1 MTRDVQ
7 VSRDAPGS
15 HGLPG
20 SSLARVAATPEWLVL
35 LRRFVREKPLGVV
48 SALIV
53 LAVVVV
59 AIFAPLI
66 ATHSRDFSDKKAI
79 LLPPSREHYLGTDK
93 FGRDVFSRI
102 VHGSR
107 VSIYTGV
114 GAMLIGLSLATVIG
128 VLSGYFG
135 HWIDAC
141 LQRVVDAAMAFP
153 SLVLLL
159 VLVSVFGAGIFQLIL
174 ALGILGM
181 FANSRV
187 IRAAVLGVKSNA
199 YVEAARSIGA
209 GNGRIIA
216 RHILPNIFGPIMV
229 LATVWLGTAIL
240 AETSLSYLG
249 LGIPPPAPSWGR
261 MLSEARAFMVQRPT
275 LALFPGLA
283 ITIVVF
289 GFNMLGDALR
299 DLLDPRLRGGR

>member
-1 MTRDVQ
+1 MAHNV
-7 VSRDAPGS
+7 GIS
-15 HGLPG
+15 HELPSEPLLHQGRTPVWLGLG
-20 SSLARVAATPEWLVL
+20 LRL
-35 LRRFVREKPLGVV
+35 LREKPLGAF
-48 SALIV
+48 SAGIILCVLLI
-53 LAVVVV
+53 

-66 ATHSRDFSDKKAI
+66 ATHPRDFADKKAI
-79 LLPPSREHYLGTDK
+79 LLPPSSDHYLGTDK

-102 VHGSR
+102 VYGSR
-107 VSIYTGV
+107 VSIYTGF
-114 GAMLIGLSLATVIG
+114 GAMLIGLSLATLVG

-135 HWIDAC
+135 SWVDVI

-159 VLVSVFGAGIFQLIL
+159 VLVSVFGAGLIQLIL

-187 IRAAVLGVKSNA
+187 IRSAVLGVKANV
-199 YVEAARSIGA
+199 YVEAARALGA
-209 GNGRIIA
+209 GNVRILL

-249 LGIPPPAPSWGR
+249 LGIPPPTPSWGR
-261 MLSEARAFMVQRPT
+261 MLSEARAFMLDRPT

-283 ITIVVF
+283 ITVVVF

-299 DLLDPRLRGGR
+299 DLLDPRLRGAR

>member
-1 MTRDVQ
+1 M
-7 VSRDAPGS
+7 S
-15 HGLPG
+15 HEVPSTPFERSTGTPVA
-20 SSLARVAATPEWLVL
+20 LAL
-35 LRRFVREKPLGVV
+35 LRRFVREKPLGVF
-48 SALIV
+48 SAAIILSVV
-53 LAVVVV
+53 LVAV
-59 AIFAPLI
+59 FAPLI
-66 ATHSRDFSDKKAI
+66 ATHPRDFTDKNAI
-79 LLPPSREHYLGTDK
+79 LLKPSSEHYMGTDK

-102 VHGSR
+102 VYGSR

-114 GAMLIGLSLATVIG
+114 GAMLIGLSMATLIG

-135 HWIDAC
+135 GWIDAI

-187 IRAAVLGVKSNA
+187 IRSAVLSVKSNV
-199 YVEAARSIGA
+199 YVEAARSLGA
-209 GNGRIIA
+209 GNVRIVM
-216 RHILPNIFGPIMV
+216 RHVLPNIFGPIMV

-249 LGIPPPAPSWGR
+249 LGIPPPTPSWGR
-261 MLSEARAFMVQRPT
+261 MLSEARAFMLQSPT

-283 ITIVVF
+283 ITLIVF

-299 DLLDPRLRGGR
+299 DLLDPRMRGAR

>member
-1 MTRDVQ
+1 
-7 VSRDAPGS
+7 
-15 HGLPG
+15 
-20 SSLARVAATPEWLVL
+20 
-35 LRRFVREKPLGVV
+35 
-48 SALIV
+48 
-53 LAVVVV
+53 
-59 AIFAPLI
+59 
-66 ATHSRDFSDKKAI
+66 
-79 LLPPSREHYLGTDK
+79 
-93 FGRDVFSRI
+93 
-102 VHGSR
+102 
-107 VSIYTGV
+107 
-114 GAMLIGLSLATVIG
+114 MLIGLSLATLVG

-135 HWIDAC
+135 SWVDVI

-159 VLVSVFGAGIFQLIL
+159 VLVSVFGAGLIQLIL

-187 IRAAVLGVKSNA
+187 IRSAVLGVKANV
-199 YVEAARSIGA
+199 YVEAARALGA
-209 GNGRIIA
+209 GNVRILL

-249 LGIPPPAPSWGR
+249 LGIPPPTPSWGR
-261 MLSEARAFMVQRPT
+261 MLSEARAFMLDRPT

-283 ITIVVF
+283 ITVVVF

-299 DLLDPRLRGGR
+299 DLLDPRLRGAR

>member
-1 MTRDVQ
+1 MTQ
-7 VSRDAPGS
+7 NAEASRAIPSAPL
-15 HGLPG
+15 LPG
-20 SSLARVAATPEWLVL
+20 GRLPATLGL
-35 LRRFVREKPLGVV
+35 LRRFLREKPLGVV
-48 SALIV
+48 SAAIILGVVLI
-53 LAVVVV
+53 AVAAPVV
-59 AIFAPLI
+59 A
-66 ATHSRDFSDKKAI
+66 THPRDFTDKNAI
-79 LLPPSREHYLGTDK
+79 LLPPSGEHYFGTDK

-102 VHGSR
+102 VYGSR

-114 GAMLIGLSLATVIG
+114 GAMLIGLSMATLIG
-128 VLSGYFG
+128 VVSGYFG
-135 HWIDAC
+135 GWIDAS

-187 IRAAVLGVKSNA
+187 IRSAVLSVKANV
-199 YVEAARSIGA
+199 YVEAARALGA
-209 GNGRIIA
+209 GNSRILL
-216 RHILPNIFGPIMV
+216 RHVLPNIFGPIMV
-229 LATVWLGTAIL
+229 LATIWLGTAIL

-261 MLSEARAFMVQRPT
+261 MLSEARAFMLQRPT

>member
-1 MTRDVQ
+1 MAQ
-7 VSRDAPGS
+7 NLEVSQEVHSTPFERGAGMPVA
-15 HGLPG
+15 
-20 SSLARVAATPEWLVL
+20 LAL
-35 LRRFVREKPLGVV
+35 LRRFMREKPLGMV
-48 SALIV
+48 SAAIILSVV
-53 LAVVVV
+53 LVAV
-59 AIFAPLI
+59 FAPLI
-66 ATHSRDFSDKKAI
+66 ATHPRDFTDKNAI
-79 LLPPSREHYLGTDK
+79 LLPPSSDHYMGTDK

-102 VHGSR
+102 VYGSR

-114 GAMLIGLSLATVIG
+114 GAMLIGLSMATLIG
-128 VLSGYFG
+128 ILSGYFG
-135 HWIDAC
+135 GWLDVL

-187 IRAAVLGVKSNA
+187 IRSAVLSVKSNA
-199 YVEAARSIGA
+199 YVEAARSLGA
-209 GNGRIIA
+209 GNGRIVV
-216 RHILPNIFGPIMV
+216 RHVLPNIFGPIMV

-261 MLSEARAFMVQRPT
+261 MLSEARAFMLQSPT

-283 ITIVVF
+283 ITLIVF

-299 DLLDPRLRGGR
+299 DLLDPRMRGAR